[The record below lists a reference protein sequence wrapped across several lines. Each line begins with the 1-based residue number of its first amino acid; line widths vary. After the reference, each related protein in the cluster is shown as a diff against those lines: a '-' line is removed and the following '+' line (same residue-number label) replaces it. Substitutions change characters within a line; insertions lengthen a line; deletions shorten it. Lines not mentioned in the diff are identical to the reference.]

1 MNRLLL
7 CTIRLLPA
15 LLLLA
20 ASQVLAQQMVSVS
33 SMEVNM
39 RSGPGTEHPADWI
52 LDRGYPLKVIGSEG
66 RWLKVI
72 DFENDKGWI
81 YRPLT
86 SSTPYHVVKV
96 KVANM
101 RSQPTTRSRVIA
113 RLAYGD
119 VLKTL
124 EHSGGWVKLHG
135 DGGLR
140 GWVAKRLL
148 WGW

>member
-1 MNRLLL
+1 MSRLLL
-7 CTIRLLPA
+7 CTLRLLPA
-15 LLLLA
+15 LLLLT
-20 ASQVLAQQMVSVS
+20 ASQALAQQMVSVS

-39 RSGPGTEHPADWI
+39 RSGPGTEHPADWR

-66 RWLKVI
+66 SWLKVI

-81 YRPLT
+81 HRPLT

-113 RLAYGD
+113 TLAYGD

-140 GWVAKRLL
+140 GWVSKRLL